1 MLPMRWRCG
10 VLIMSLMVLGGIGLL
25 GSLVLVV
32 VCSWI
37 NDRVEAPLQPRA
49 GVSMRD
55 DVTISADYRGVT
67 WGT

>member
-32 VCSWI
+32 VCSGI
-37 NDRVEAPLQPRA
+37 NDWVEAPLQPRA

>member
-25 GSLVLVV
+25 GSLVLLV
-32 VCSWI
+32 VCSGI
-37 NDRVEAPLQPRA
+37 NDRVEAPPQPRA

>member
-1 MLPMRWRCG
+1 MLI
-10 VLIMSLMVLGGIGLL
+10 VSLMVLGGIGLL
-25 GSLVLVV
+25 GGLVLLVV
-32 VCSWI
+32 YSGI
-37 NDRVEAPLQPRA
+37 NDGVDAPLQPRV